1 MSGRVR
7 GAKPNIAIKTTDLKY
22 EDYRARDG
30 RKKKKVKKS
39 SEVDLT
45 SGGQSGAFAV
55 KVGIR
60 VEGGQEVELS
70 LYRGSNGKV
79 IPIDDEEPDDNGVMQ
94 IAREMAKAFGGE
106 ERDWRG
112 FNVTYLQE
120 YGSHFSTRFQLQP
133 IDSIPKNGFQILP
146 VIIARAETDL
156 TTGHY
161 FVGTSIVPGAG
172 SRGRAIRLGG
182 RRPRKSAKAR

>member
-1 MSGRVR
+1 MSGRVK

-22 EDYRARDG
+22 EDYRGKDG

-39 SEVDLT
+39 SDVDVT
-45 SGGQSGAFAV
+45 AQKGAFGV

-60 VEGGQEVELS
+60 VERGQEVELS

-79 IPIDDEEPDDNGVMQ
+79 IPIDDEDPDQNGVMQ
-94 IAREMAKAFGGE
+94 IAREMAKAFGGDE
-106 ERDWRG
+106 HDWRG
-112 FNVTYLQE
+112 FNVTYLEE
-120 YGSHFSTRFQLQP
+120 YGSHFSTKFQLQP

-146 VIIARAETDL
+146 VILARAETDL
-156 TTGHY
+156 TKGHY
-161 FVGTSIVPGAG
+161 FVGTSIVPGAD

-182 RRPRKSAKAR
+182 RRPRRNAKAR

>member
-22 EDYRARDG
+22 EDYRGKDG

-39 SEVDLT
+39 SEVDVT
-45 SGGQSGAFAV
+45 AQKNSFAV

-60 VEGGQEVELS
+60 VEQNQEVELS

-112 FNVTYLQE
+112 FNVTYLEE
-120 YGSHFSTRFQLQP
+120 YGSHFLTKFQLQP
-133 IDSIPKNGFQILP
+133 IDSIRKNGFQMLP
-146 VIIARAETDL
+146 VIVARAETDL

-161 FVGTSIVPGAG
+161 FVGASIVPGAD
-172 SRGRAIRLGG
+172 SRGRAIRLGS
-182 RRPRKSAKAR
+182 RRPRKNAKAR